1 MTTTMTHG
9 VGSRRLRRRCLL
21 RCGLLP
27 NFNSRNL
34 GLLSHTVTSY
44 KGDDARRAF
53 DYHVDLL
60 KDCRTWTEPDKNG
73 DPVTYTV
80 SPLSFPKLGDQ
91 TFAFRMT
98 MAPIPLVGSVTAD
111 AVYVRRGNIV
121 SSVLAMALGPS
132 GTSGIQLEALVRKAV
147 DRIR

>member
-1 MTTTMTHG
+1 
-9 VGSRRLRRRCLL
+9 
-21 RCGLLP
+21 
-27 NFNSRNL
+27 
-34 GLLSHTVTSY
+34 
-44 KGDDARRAF
+44 
-53 DYHVDLL
+53 
-60 KDCRTWTEPDKNG
+60 
-73 DPVTYTV
+73 
-80 SPLSFPKLGDQ
+80 
-91 TFAFRMT
+91 MT